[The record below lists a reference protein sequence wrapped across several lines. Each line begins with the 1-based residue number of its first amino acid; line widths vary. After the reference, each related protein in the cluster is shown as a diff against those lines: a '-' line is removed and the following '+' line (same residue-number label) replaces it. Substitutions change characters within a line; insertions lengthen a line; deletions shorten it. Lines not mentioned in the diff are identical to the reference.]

1 MDRGA
6 WRAIVHSVTELGMTE
21 QLSTAQQLY
30 IYIFFFCKNEQIL
43 SPVLSYL
50 HQRQH
55 VQP

>member
-21 QLSTAQQLY
+21 QLSMAQLY
-30 IYIFFFCKNEQIL
+30 IYFFFCKNEQIF

-50 HQRQH
+50 HQR
-55 VQP
+55 